1 MQGRTRAVCTNPLTF
16 WVIAL
21 SSIAVWSFVPSYK
34 IGWDFLNFKDAIVS
48 LQRGHDPYQDAI
60 AVQDMYRSQL
70 AQHHVAAAPLSY
82 VYSPMTLP
90 LLRLLGGASLKLS
103 GTIYWIAYAA
113 AFGFLIWVGLQW
125 ADEEEWK
132 IFAYLAPFTVF
143 FPGLLQNDV
152 LFSGNVAILL
162 YGCILA
168 AAMVGWR
175 RGNWVGFY
183 VVAIVASFFKA
194 PMLSVLAIPV
204 LSARKEWMSSFVAG
218 AVGVGLFC
226 MQPLLW
232 PGLFRSYMKILD
244 YMFKL
249 DQDFSSSPAGLLTEM
264 LHRGSYQILLA
275 GIYLT
280 YAIPVFGVLL
290 YLAHRYFA
298 GRLTLKQWAPVMLIG
313 VVLLNPRIIEY
324 DVAPVTLPMLLVAW
338 RAFASKSSVRGTA
351 VKMAVLFGVGNLCT
365 IVTLSSV
372 HLAWRWTECALLLS
386 LFATGV
392 KALLVQSGRRDFGL
406 ATQVTARVREMK
418 FEPEL
423 VAKV

>member
-1 MQGRTRAVCTNPLTF
+1 MPGRIRALCTNPLTF

-34 IGWDFLNFKDAIVS
+34 IGWDFINFKDAIVS
-48 LQRGHDPYQDAI
+48 LQRGHDPYSDAI
-60 AVQDMYRSQL
+60 AVQDVYRSQL
-70 AQHHVAAAPLSY
+70 AQHPDTAAPLSY

-90 LLRLLGGASLKLS
+90 LLRVVGEAPLKFS
-103 GTIYWIAYAA
+103 GTMYWMAYAA
-113 AFGFLIWVGLQW
+113 AFAFLIWVGLQW
-125 ADEEEWK
+125 ADEKERK
-132 IFAYLAPFTVF
+132 VFVYLAPFTVF

-152 LFSGNVAILL
+152 LFSGNVAIIL

-175 RGNWVGFY
+175 RGHWMGFY

-204 LSARKEWMSSFVAG
+204 LSARKEWGSSFVAG
-218 AVGVGLFC
+218 VVGVAMFC

-232 PGLFRSYMKILD
+232 PSLFGNYMKILD
-244 YMFKL
+244 TMFKL
-249 DQDFSSSPAGLLTEM
+249 DQDFSSSPAGVLTEM
-264 LHRGSYQILLA
+264 LYRTSSYQILLA
-275 GIYLT
+275 GIYLA

-290 YLAHRYFA
+290 FLARRYFA
-298 GRLTLKQWAPVMLIG
+298 GYLTLKQWAPVMLIG

-324 DVAPVTLPMLLVAW
+324 DVAPITLPMLLLAW
-338 RAFASKSSVRGTA
+338 RAFANKSSVQGTA
-351 VKMAVLFGVGNLCT
+351 IKMAVLFGIGNLCT
-365 IVTLSSV
+365 IVNLSSV

-386 LFATGV
+386 LFATGA
-392 KALLVQSGRRDFGL
+392 KALLVQSRVADFEIAAVEEL
-406 ATQVTARVREMK
+406 V

-423 VAKV
+423 LPEI